1 MFNLEVWFHYL
12 CLQCLLMASTVWL
25 CQARDS
31 RAWVVSPRSMKRRD
45 LIHHIDLFI
54 QRINSDTPSKKNL
67 PWMIRMSSSDSS
79 VLLWHRQVGNKSCA
93 AEINQDKFQ
102 RMPSYINTL
111 TRIHISEQVVELFF
125 SPPPVYILLSKQLCL
140 CVHDVDEEDKRVGVA
155 RACRPLTSELQR
167 FFKVMTGAQSD
178 RQTDRQRSG
187 FADPS
192 PTPKPTA
199 S

>member
-1 MFNLEVWFHYL
+1 MFNLEVWFRYL

-93 AEINQDKFQ
+93 ADINQDKFQ

-155 RACRPLTSELQR
+155 CACRPLTWAAAFLQSNDR
-167 FFKVMTGAQSD
+167 CSV
-178 RQTDRQRSG
+178 RQTDRQTERSG